1 MSNTI
6 ISVQMPYCVLSA
18 GSDLQSLFDYSVP
31 EMVGK
36 SILKLAGS
44 RTDLTLLQTSIES
57 FSNSCKREAITMWCT
72 LYNRAGAEQDT
83 LLILES
89 HIQDGRICCLL
100 GFKAFKTTNLL
111 QSRMPDNFT
120 TNLCTKTNTNA
131 VCIDVGIVQQISH
144 TSSDVYEQ
152 IPTSPVSIIITPA
165 LLQSLPAVPLSQ
177 AAHSVGISAYALKRA
192 CRRLGMRRW
201 PYTRG
206 KSKGTLQ
213 EAKTSSVKGSEH
225 ASRSHTEASLDW
237 DAARNST
244 ENTGGVR
251 MEENFESEDCWKL
264 CEWLADGCREL
275 ENEWAR
281 VLELKGES
289 EERTMLADDLLVLD
303 MLAKPWI
310 QDVY

>member
-1 MSNTI
+1 MFKTI

-36 SILKLAGS
+36 SLLKLAGS

-57 FSNSCKREAITMWCT
+57 FSNSCKREAITMCCT
-72 LYNRAGAEQDT
+72 LYNRAGVEQDT
-83 LLILES
+83 LLTLES
-89 HIQDGRICCLL
+89 HFLNGHICCLL
-100 GFKAFKTTNLL
+100 GFKTSETTNLL
-111 QSRMPDNFT
+111 QSSMRDDFS
-120 TNLCTKTNTNA
+120 CKISSKTNANA
-131 VCIDVGIVQQISH
+131 FRLNVGKGQQISH
-144 TSSDVYEQ
+144 PTSEVYEQ
-152 IPTSPVSIIITPA
+152 IPTPFSPVIITPA
-165 LLQSLPAVPLSQ
+165 LLQSLLAVPLPQ

-206 KSKGTLQ
+206 PSKD
-213 EAKTSSVKGSEH
+213 KGRQTNAGLVQGSKH
-225 ASRSHTEASLDW
+225 ASKSHTDW
-237 DAARNST
+237 DAARTST

-251 MEENFESEDCWKL
+251 MEGNFESDECCKL

-275 ENEWAR
+275 EDEWAR
-281 VLELKGES
+281 ALELKGES

-310 QDVY
+310 QDVF